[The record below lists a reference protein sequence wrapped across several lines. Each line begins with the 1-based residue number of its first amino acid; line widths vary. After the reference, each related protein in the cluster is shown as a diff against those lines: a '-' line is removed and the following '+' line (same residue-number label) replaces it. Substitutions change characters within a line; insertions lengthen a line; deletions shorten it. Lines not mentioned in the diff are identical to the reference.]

1 MPISSLVSF
10 QRGFL
15 PASDPAANFFH
26 YPELNALN
34 SLGIELPNLLLEID
48 FREYLS
54 HLVIPAWPESKLT
67 QQTLAELQLYYVRL
81 GFLASGYINQIGQ
94 PTASILPRNLAIPLV
109 KACQLLRCPPI
120 LSYDAYAL
128 YNWKR
133 FDTSK
138 SISLD
143 NIDTLQN
150 FVKLYDEHW
159 FILIHVEIEFLARTI
174 SQGINECLT
183 SDKMTSERL
192 NQIVIDISNSIK
204 QQTQVLKRTP
214 EKMSPELYF
223 KDFRPYIRFFE
234 NVTYEGVPQQK
245 KINFRGETGAQSSI
259 LPALVTF
266 FNIPHQESEL
276 TRHLSDMRQYMP
288 DTHRQWLQ
296 RLDSFE
302 LNKDALE
309 KAVFNDALEA
319 IACFREVHY
328 GWAEEYIN
336 KHVTDPRGTGGT
348 PYMLWLKQ
356 LVNETRAYKIP

>member
-34 SLGIELPNLLLEID
+34 SLGIELPNLLLEND

-133 FDTSK
+133 FDWNK
-138 SISLD
+138 SIALG
-143 NIDTLQN
+143 NIDTVQN
-150 FVKLYDEHW
+150 FVHLYDEHW
-159 FILIHVEIEFLARTI
+159 FILIHIEIEYLARKIVAGI
-174 SQGINECLT
+174 SDYADTN
-183 SDKMTSERL
+183 KMTDEQL
-192 NQIVIDISNSIK
+192 NQIVETISAIVK
-204 QQTQVLKRTP
+204 QQTAVLKRIP
-214 EKMSPELYF
+214 EKMSAQLYF
-223 KDFRPYIRFFE
+223 KLFRPYIRFFE
-234 NVTYEGVPQQK
+234 NVTYEGVEQPT
-245 KINFRGETGAQSSI
+245 INFRGETGAQSSI
-259 LPALVTF
+259 MPALVAF
-266 FNIPHQESEL
+266 LKIPHKGS
-276 TRHLSDMRQYMP
+276 
-288 DTHRQWLQ
+288 
-296 RLDSFE
+296 
-302 LNKDALE
+302 
-309 KAVFNDALEA
+309 
-319 IACFREVHY
+319 
-328 GWAEEYIN
+328 
-336 KHVTDPRGTGGT
+336 
-348 PYMLWLKQ
+348 
-356 LVNETRAYKIP
+356 